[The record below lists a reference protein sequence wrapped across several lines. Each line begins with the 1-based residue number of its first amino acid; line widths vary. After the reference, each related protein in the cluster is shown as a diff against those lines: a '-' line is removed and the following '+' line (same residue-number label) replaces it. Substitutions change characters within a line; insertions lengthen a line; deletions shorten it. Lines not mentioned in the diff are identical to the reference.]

1 MIPLLVVVGF
11 GGGLVMTLP
20 YAILQPLMPDDHHG
34 ALTGFYSVSR
44 GIGAALSPLLAGVA
58 IQVLAQPFSSTEGY
72 AAMWLVCGAA
82 VLVSLWPLRRLR
94 RD

>member
-1 MIPLLVVVGF
+1 
-11 GGGLVMTLP
+11 
-20 YAILQPLMPDDHHG
+20 
-34 ALTGFYSVSR
+34 
-44 GIGAALSPLLAGVA
+44 VA